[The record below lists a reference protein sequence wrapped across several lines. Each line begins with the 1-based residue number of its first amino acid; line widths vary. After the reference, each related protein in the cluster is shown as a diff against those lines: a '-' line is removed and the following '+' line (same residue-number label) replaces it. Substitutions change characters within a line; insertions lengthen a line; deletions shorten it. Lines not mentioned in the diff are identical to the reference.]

1 MALGRAAPPCQS
13 PGVSRAQRL
22 LELLQVLRRHRRPV
36 TGATLAQ
43 ELGVSLRTLYRDIAS
58 LQAQGA
64 EIAGEAGLGYVLR
77 PGLHAAAADVRQ
89 RRDRGDGAGRALG
102 RRARRYADGGSG
114 AQRARQDRRRPAARP
129 RRPPRFLGSA
139 HRTRRSDHGGRR
151 RTAGDPPGD
160 PRRRKL
166 AIAYADGAGAQTRRV
181 VWPFALAFFDRARVV
196 VAWCETRAAFRH
208 FRTDRIAELAPMAE
222 RYPRR
227 RAALLREWR
236 QAEDLGEA

>member
-1 MALGRAAPPCQS
+1 M
-13 PGVSRAQRL
+13 SRAQRL

-36 TGATLAQ
+36 AGAALAR

-64 EIAGEAGLGYVLR
+64 DIAGEAGLGYVLR
-77 PGLHAAAADVRQ
+77 PGFTLPPLMFDSEEIEAM
-89 RRDRGDGAGRALG
+89 ALG
-102 RRARRYADGGSG
+102 ARWV
-114 AQRARQDRRRPAARP
+114 AARADTPMAGAARNALAKIAAVLP
-129 RRPPRFLGSA
+129 RDLGDLLDSSA
-139 HRTRRSDHGGRR
+139 LLIGPGEAI
-151 RTAGDPPGD
+151 TAGDAGLPTI
-160 PRRRKL
+160 RQAIRAERKL

-227 RAALLREWR
+227 RVALLREWR